1 MQSERTRIS
10 NVIYERGDGMTE
22 EEKKDFEK
30 RDAETRLRQEELRAL
45 YGTRLFMLKTEWGYL
60 GGSACINDCF
70 TAPCGYDPESNT
82 VTPHCDESGAVTWP
96 ALFGSRAV
104 AEEAAADYAMV
115 YREKQMPEIVRVDT
129 IPDIAKGYEEIDSP
143 YDFAELGF
151 RSGAEMLMTLA
162 VYRVH
167 QAGG

>member
-1 MQSERTRIS
+1 
-10 NVIYERGDGMTE
+10 MTE

-30 RDAETRLRQEELRAL
+30 RDVEMCLRQEELRAL

-70 TAPCGYDPESNT
+70 TTPCGYDPESNT

-115 YREKQMPEIVRVDT
+115 YQEKQMPEIVRIDT
-129 IPDIAKGYEEIDSP
+129 MPAIAKGYEEIDSP

-151 RSGAEMLMTLA
+151 MSGAKMLMTLA
-162 VYRVH
+162 VYRTR
-167 QAGG
+167 QAAG